1 MDKGNGVAAEAHE
14 AGGAPEEALVV
25 LATAKEEVVDDVGGG
40 DGKALLTQEA
50 AGDGIVTVFDVIYA

>member
-1 MDKGNGVAAEAHE
+1 MAAEADE
-14 AGGAPEEALVV
+14 AVGATEEALVV
-25 LATAKEEVVDDVGGG
+25 LAAAEEEFVDDVGGG